1 MKYIVI
7 AANITFPEP
16 NHPSTTPTPRAAPP
30 LRAPTDRVPSYA
42 SFGFPDALSSAPS
55 SVNRARASSPAS
67 PSFRPNPRHD
77 RPPFASPP
85 HFTYPMARRYPPIV
99 TFTPAIARTAT
110 SASVPG
116 SIPDARVCRTIAEAG
131 MVPVRIDPTRPDP
144 PHRLNRT
151 DRSIDIDRYRSTRS
165 MLGFNAC
172 TIRASASPIEWNRC
186 TDTHRSIAPISIGT
200 HRYSSIDRSIATA
213 TAGTRGARLT
223 WMECADSR
231 R

>member
-1 MKYIVI
+1 
-7 AANITFPEP
+7 
-16 NHPSTTPTPRAAPP
+16 
-30 LRAPTDRVPSYA
+30 
-42 SFGFPDALSSAPS
+42 
-55 SVNRARASSPAS
+55 
-67 PSFRPNPRHD
+67 
-77 RPPFASPP
+77 
-85 HFTYPMARRYPPIV
+85 MARRYPPIV

-151 DRSIDIDRYRSTRS
+151 DRSIDRYRSTRS

-186 TDTHRSIAPISIGT
+186 TDTHRSIAPISIDRT
-200 HRYSSIDRSIATA
+200 DIDRTDIDRDAPIRIDRSIDRSID
-213 TAGTRGARLT
+213 RDRDRLT
-223 WMECADSR
+223 WMDGMRGFSTLI
-231 R
+231 

>member
-1 MKYIVI
+1 
-7 AANITFPEP
+7 
-16 NHPSTTPTPRAAPP
+16 
-30 LRAPTDRVPSYA
+30 
-42 SFGFPDALSSAPS
+42 
-55 SVNRARASSPAS
+55 
-67 PSFRPNPRHD
+67 
-77 RPPFASPP
+77 
-85 HFTYPMARRYPPIV
+85 MARRYPPIV

-186 TDTHRSIAPISIGT
+186 TDTHRSIAPISIDRTDIDRTDIDRDAPIRIG
-200 HRYSSIDRSIATA
+200 RSIDRSID
-213 TAGTRGARLT
+213 R
-223 WMECADSR
+223 SR
-231 R
+231 PRPRAPGVPA

>member
-1 MKYIVI
+1 
-7 AANITFPEP
+7 
-16 NHPSTTPTPRAAPP
+16 
-30 LRAPTDRVPSYA
+30 
-42 SFGFPDALSSAPS
+42 
-55 SVNRARASSPAS
+55 
-67 PSFRPNPRHD
+67 
-77 RPPFASPP
+77 
-85 HFTYPMARRYPPIV
+85 MARRYPPIV

-200 HRYSSIDRSIATA
+200 HRYASVDRSIATA

-223 WMECADSR
+223 WRGWNVRILDVDLNRAREDDAWPNARAVDADAR
-231 R
+231 TRG